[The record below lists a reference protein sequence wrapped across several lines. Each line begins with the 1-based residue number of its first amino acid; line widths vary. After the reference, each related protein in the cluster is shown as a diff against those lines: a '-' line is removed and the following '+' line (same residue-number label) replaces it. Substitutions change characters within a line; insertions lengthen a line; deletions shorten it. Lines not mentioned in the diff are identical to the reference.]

1 MTQLP
6 WESPG
11 VTALIVPATEAEP
24 VLGRL
29 RQRYT
34 PSGSEG
40 VPAHVTLIA
49 PFAPAPVLP
58 PLLPELEALVASWR
72 AVPFTLR
79 RVRRWPS
86 IVWLDPD
93 PSAPFAAMTDALV
106 ARFPAYPPYEGAHD
120 EVIPHVTVATR
131 EEEDVLDELA
141 AELEPALPIT
151 CAGDTVQ
158 LLQRGDDLRWH
169 ERLAWQLVA

>member
-11 VTALIVPATEAEP
+11 VTALVVPAPEAEAAVGP
-24 VLGRL
+24 L
-29 RQRYT
+29 RRRYT

-58 PLLPELEALVASWR
+58 PLLPELEALLASWR
-72 AVPFTLR
+72 PAPFTLR
-79 RVRRWPS
+79 RVRRWPG
-86 IVWLDPD
+86 IVWLEPE
-93 PSAPFAAMTDALV
+93 PSAPFVAMTEALV
-106 ARFPAYPPYEGAHD
+106 RAFPAYPPYEGRHD

-141 AELEPALPIT
+141 AEVERALPIA
-151 CAGDTVQ
+151 CAGDTVL
-158 LLQRGDDLRWH
+158 LLQRGDDLRWR
-169 ERLAWQLVA
+169 ERLASGLR

>member
-1 MTQLP
+1 VTQLP

-11 VTALIVPATEAEP
+11 VTALVVPATEAES
-24 VLGRL
+24 VLGPLRL
-29 RQRYT
+29 RYT

-58 PLLPELEALVASWR
+58 SLLPALDAIVTSWH
-72 AVPFTLR
+72 AAPFTLR

-86 IVWLDPD
+86 IVWLDPE
-93 PSAPFAAMTDALV
+93 PSAPFAAMTEALV
-106 ARFPAYPPYEGAHD
+106 ARFPDYPPYEGLHD
-120 EVIPHVTVATR
+120 EVIPHVTVATC
-131 EEEDVLDELA
+131 EEEDVLDELSA
-141 AELEPALPIT
+141 GLEHALPIA

-158 LLQRGDDLRWH
+158 LLQRGNDLRWH
-169 ERLAWQLVA
+169 ERIRWRLVV

>member
-1 MTQLP
+1 VTQPP

-11 VTALIVPATEAEP
+11 VTALVVPAFEAEP
-24 VLGRL
+24 VLGPL
-29 RQRYT
+29 RRRHT
-34 PSGSEG
+34 PSGSDG
-40 VPAHVTLIA
+40 VPAHVTLIS

-58 PLLPELEALVASWR
+58 SLLPELEALVASWP
-72 AVPFTLR
+72 AAPFALR

-86 IVWLDPD
+86 IVWLDPE
-93 PSAPFAAMTDALV
+93 PSAPFVAMTEALV
-106 ARFPAYPPYEGAHD
+106 ARFPDYPPYEGLHD

-141 AELEPALPIT
+141 AELEPALPIA

-169 ERLAWQLVA
+169 ERLRWRLVV

>member
-1 MTQLP
+1 VTQLA

-11 VTALIVPATEAEP
+11 VTALIVPAAEADT
-24 VLGRL
+24 VLGPL

-34 PSGSEG
+34 PSGSQD

-49 PFAPAPVLP
+49 PFAPAPMLP
-58 PLLPELEALVASWR
+58 SLLPALEALAASWQ
-72 AVPFTLR
+72 AAPFTLR

-86 IVWLDPD
+86 IVWLDPE
-93 PSAPFAAMTDALV
+93 PSAAFVSMTEALV
-106 ARFPAYPPYEGAHD
+106 GRFPDYPPYAGLHD
-120 EVIPHVTVATR
+120 EVIPHVTVATC
-131 EEEDVLDELA
+131 EDDEVLDDLT
-141 AELEPALPIT
+141 AEIEAALPIA

-169 ERLAWQLVA
+169 ERLSWRLR

>member
-1 MTQLP
+1 MMQLP

-11 VTALIVPATEAEP
+11 VTALIVPAPEAEP
-24 VLGRL
+24 VVGPL
-29 RQRYT
+29 RHRYT

-40 VPAHVTLIA
+40 VPTHVTLIA

-58 PLLPELEALVASWR
+58 SLLPQLEELIATWR

-79 RVRRWPS
+79 RVRRWPG
-86 IVWLDPD
+86 IVWLDPE
-93 PSAPFAAMTDALV
+93 PSAPFVAMTGAL
-106 ARFPAYPPYEGAHD
+106 ARAFPAYPPYEGLHD

-131 EEEDVLDELA
+131 KEEDVLDELE
-141 AELEPALPIT
+141 AEVETALPIA

-158 LLQRGDDLRWH
+158 LLQRGEDLRWH
-169 ERLAWQLVA
+169 ERLAWRLR

>member
-1 MTQLP
+1 VTQLA

-11 VTALIVPATEAEP
+11 VTALVVPASEAEP
-24 VLGRL
+24 VLGPL
-29 RQRYT
+29 RRRST

-49 PFAPAPVLP
+49 PFAPAPLLA
-58 PLLPELEALVASWR
+58 PLLGELEALVASWR
-72 AVPFTLR
+72 AAPFTLR

-86 IVWLDPD
+86 IVWLDPQ
-93 PSAPFAAMTDALV
+93 PSAPFVEMTEALV
-106 ARFPAYPPYEGAHD
+106 ARFPDYQPYEGLHD

-131 EEEDVLDELA
+131 EQEDVLDELA
-141 AELEPALPIT
+141 AELEPALPIA

-158 LLQRGDDLRWH
+158 LLQRGEDLRWH
-169 ERLAWQLVA
+169 ERFAWRLR